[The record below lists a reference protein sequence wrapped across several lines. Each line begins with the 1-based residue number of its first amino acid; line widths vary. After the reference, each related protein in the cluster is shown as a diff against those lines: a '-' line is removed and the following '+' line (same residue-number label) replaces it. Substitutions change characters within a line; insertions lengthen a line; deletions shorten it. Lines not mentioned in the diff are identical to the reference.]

1 MASFTSDKNRSV
13 KVPGRQKVMVKLFPV
28 LTSLPFYYSLIK
40 RVTSYLTIVSS
51 GLFIVSRTPR
61 TEKFRAYIFALG
73 LQVSECFDK
82 MPVRILF
89 DVLSRV
95 FRFFLSVF

>member
-1 MASFTSDKNRSV
+1 M
-13 KVPGRQKVMVKLFPV
+13 
-28 LTSLPFYYSLIK
+28 
-40 RVTSYLTIVSS
+40 SS
-51 GLFIVSRTPR
+51 RLFILSRTPR
-61 TEKFRAYIFALG
+61 TEKFRSYIFALG
-73 LQVSECFDK
+73 LQVSQCFDK